1 MFLTDREQI
10 TDMDEDRTFAEL
22 IAERSNNFPND
33 HDHHPINSYSV
44 GWNLGRLQGLIIGRF
59 INEDITVDHVYPH
72 LHHAQLISYDS
83 AQTFPITKDI
93 DEAMDEIQDNY
104 SGFDEVMDEEELTDL
119 VERIGEWS
127 DEYTSELG
135 DMDVVSIVDR
145 GLVDTRK
152 VFRNPGSIFAEEVWD
167 WLDEHPQQDLRYA
180 CKTLALDM
188 RTASSFLALR
198 SVEFCLREWYYEQ
211 TGEMIDETA
220 WGGVLNRLEKVYEN
234 QNRPA
239 VLSNLDYLKDK
250 RNGIAHPDDKPS
262 WDEAEDT
269 LFTVRRTIT
278 EICESV

>member
-1 MFLTDREQI
+1 
-10 TDMDEDRTFAEL
+10 MDEDRTLAEL
-22 IAERSNNFPND
+22 IEERSDSFPQD
-33 HDHHPINSYSV
+33 LDHHPINSFSV
-44 GWNLGRLQGLIIGRF
+44 GWNLGRLQGRIIGQVV
-59 INEDITVDHVYPH
+59 NEELTVDHVYPH

-83 AQTFPITKDI
+83 AQTFQITRSI
-93 DEAMDEIQDNY
+93 NEAMDEIQNSY
-104 SGFDEVMDEEELTDL
+104 SGFDEVMNDEELVDL

-152 VFRNPGSIFAEEVWD
+152 IFRNPESIFEEDVWD
-167 WLDEHPQQDLRYA
+167 WLDDHPQHDLKHA

-198 SVEFCLREWYYEQ
+198 SVEYCLREWYYEQ
-211 TGEMIDETA
+211 TGEMIEKTA
-220 WGGVLNRLEKVYEN
+220 WGGVLNQLKKEYEDKD
-234 QNRPA
+234 QPA
-239 VLSNLDYLKDK
+239 VLSNLDYLQEK

-278 EICESV
+278 EIYESV